1 MIVNDRGLND
11 LLYLMQPKN
20 SLDRLRE
27 KRETLLKK
35 INQSTPTLKDS
46 LKSANGS
53 EYNVKQAF
61 MELVA
66 VDQEIQREVYEEKS
80 KKLEIERLK
89 NEEAAAKKFRE
100 KEKILARHEATLQRH
115 SFRRLLSA
123 GCKFN
128 ELRITEKSGVS
139 LTLREAASTGDGNGF
154 SKLSEKSEE
163 INRDLKEAAEL
174 SIAAAKVAA
183 RRRKNRIDEETQ
195 EAASIK
201 KQNRKSKI
209 KSQYRKHINLVV

>member
-1 MIVNDRGLND
+1 MIVNEKGLND
-11 LLYLMQPKN
+11 LLSLIQPRN

-27 KRETLLKK
+27 KREVLMKK
-35 INQSTPTLKDS
+35 INQSASTPGDCF
-46 LKSANGS
+46 KSTDNS
-53 EYNVKQAF
+53 DNNTKQAF

-66 VDQEIQREVYEEKS
+66 LDQQILREVYEEKS

-89 NEEAAAKKFRE
+89 NEVAAAKKFRE

-115 SFRRLLSA
+115 SFNKLLSA

-139 LTLREAASTGDGNGF
+139 LTLSEATSSGEGHSF
-154 SKLSEKSEE
+154 SKLTEKSEE
-163 INRDLKEAAEL
+163 INRDIKESAEL
-174 SIAAAKVAA
+174 GSAAAKVAV
-183 RRRKNRIDEETQ
+183 RRRNNRINEEIQ

-201 KQNRKSKI
+201 RQNRKSKI
-209 KSQYRKHINLVV
+209 KNKFKKHINLVV